1 MKSPTVS
8 VMNPADEDAAAQTI
22 VLAAKI
28 RAIMDGRVNV
38 SYADI
43 RSMALP
49 ALRHRIVLN
58 FDAEANDVSAN
69 DIINRLVE
77 AVPDT
82 GL

>member
-1 MKSPTVS
+1 
-8 VMNPADEDAAAQTI
+8 
-22 VLAAKI
+22 
-28 RAIMDGRVNV
+28 MDGRVNV

-69 DIINRLVE
+69 DIIGRLVE